1 MTRQD
6 ALTLVDYHYWAR
18 DRMLEAVDGLT
29 PEQYV
34 KDLGSSFTSVRD
46 TVVHTYG
53 AEWIWYER
61 WIGHSPAAP
70 PDVTMF
76 PDAATLRNAWKTQE
90 RNVRLLVDAL
100 ASSNELDRAFRYR
113 TFDGQEMESLFSQ
126 MLQHVV
132 NHGTFHRGQ
141 VTTMLRQLGAHAPK
155 PQDLIRFYRERATR
169 VH

>member
-6 ALTLVDYHYWAR
+6 AVTLLDYHYWAR
-18 DRMLEAVDGLT
+18 DRMIEAVDTLT
-29 PEQYV
+29 ADQYV
-34 KDLGSSFTSVRD
+34 KDLGSSFKSVRD

-61 WIGHSPAAP
+61 WAGHSPTAL

-76 PDAATLRNAWKTQE
+76 PDVATLRTAWKTLE

-100 ASSNELDRAFRYR
+100 ASANELDRVFRYR
-113 TFDGQEMESLFSQ
+113 MMDGHETESAFSH

-132 NHGTFHRGQ
+132 NHATFHRGQ
-141 VTTMLRQLGAHAPK
+141 VTTMLRQLGAPAPK

>member
-18 DRMLEAVDGLT
+18 DRMIEAIEALT
-29 PEQYV
+29 PEQYA
-34 KDLGSSFTSVRD
+34 KDLGSSFKSVRD

-53 AEWIWYER
+53 AEWNWYER
-61 WIGHSPAAP
+61 WVGHSPTAF

-76 PDAATLRNAWKTQE
+76 PDVAALRTAWKTQE

-100 ASSNELDRAFRYR
+100 ASANELDRVFKYR
-113 TFDGQEMESLFSQ
+113 TFDGQETESVFSH

-132 NHGTFHRGQ
+132 NHATFHRGQ
-141 VTTMLRQLGAHAPK
+141 VTTLLRQLGAPAPK

>member
-6 ALTLVDYHYWAR
+6 AVTLVDYHYWAR

-29 PEQYV
+29 PEQYA

-53 AEWIWYER
+53 AEWNWYER
-61 WIGHSPAAP
+61 WIGHSPTALP
-70 PDVTMF
+70 EVTMF
-76 PDAATLRNAWKTQE
+76 PDVATLRSAWKTQE
-90 RNVRLLVDAL
+90 RSVRLLVDAL
-100 ASSNELDRAFRYR
+100 ASSNELDRTFRYR

-132 NHGTFHRGQ
+132 NHATFHRGQ
-141 VTTMLRQLGAHAPK
+141 VTTMLRQLGAPAPK
-155 PQDLIRFYRERATR
+155 QQDLIRFFRERATR